1 MQLVEIVWKDIIR
14 PEETWLFKDD
24 VIKLRPAV
32 ITTVGWIVD
41 ERAESLT
48 VASSMGDDQQLGDI
62 NCIPRSVIMTIKNL
76 GDTHEE
82 ELNIPIL

>member
-62 NCIPRSVIMTIKNL
+62 NCIPRSVIITIKNL

-82 ELNIPIL
+82 DVNIPIL